1 MEVIEW
7 ERSSRE
13 LSQYDIDSFYEEPLA
28 APTLFRFTT
37 ESLALP
43 AHGGS
48 FSLKMVLSGQEHYEI
63 GARRIILRPG
73 EFLFINENETYASRI
88 EERTEAIS
96 IFAPPAEALS
106 AVNSAAAKISD
117 VLDAPTEREENPEVG
132 QILFKSSE
140 HSIAALHILINA
152 IDAEDR
158 LETHHSMQAL
168 MAEALCDLFQSSPPR
183 TFAGVKKRSTR
194 DELRGR
200 IVRAKQAIDDTKGQY
215 ANLDDLAALACLSK
229 YHFLR
234 YFTSV
239 YGVSPAAYARRQR
252 LEEAGRTISRVGN
265 VTIAARRAGYR
276 DLRAFDRAYRRVLG
290 EPPPVAE

>member
-1 MEVIEW
+1 MQVVEW
-7 ERSSRE
+7 ERPSRE

-28 APTLFRFTT
+28 SPTLFRFTT

-63 GARRIILRPG
+63 GKRRITLRPG
-73 EFLFINENETYASRI
+73 EFLFINEGETYASHI

-96 IFAPPAEALS
+96 IFAPPAEAFS
-106 AVNSAAAKISD
+106 AVNSATVKVSD
-117 VLDAPTEREENPEVG
+117 VLDSPDCRSENPEVG
-132 QILFKSSE
+132 QILFKWSE
-140 HSIAALHILINA
+140 HSVAALRVLIDA
-152 IDAEDR
+152 IDNGDQ

-168 MAEALCDLFQSSPPR
+168 MAEALYDLFQSSPPR
-183 TFAGVKKRSTR
+183 TFVGVKKRSTR

-239 YGVSPAAYARRQR
+239 YNVSPAAYARRQR

-265 VTIAARRAGYR
+265 VAIAARRAGYR
-276 DLRAFDRAYRRVLG
+276 DLRAFGRAYRRVLG